1 MKTLKPVLIVALGII
16 LLIAIVGC
24 GVSDPDN
31 VVLTDNYP
39 ADTFTVKLDDG
50 RVMDC
55 IFIRKGYSQSSVG
68 GPSCDWE
75 NAK

>member
-1 MKTLKPVLIVALGII
+1 MKRVLMLAAVA
-16 LLIAIVGC
+16 IAAMGLTGC
-24 GVSDPDN
+24 GVGDADN

-39 ADTFTVKLDDG
+39 ADIFTVKLEDG
-50 RVMDC
+50 RTMDC
-55 IFIRKGYSQSSVG
+55 IFIRKGMAQSSVG